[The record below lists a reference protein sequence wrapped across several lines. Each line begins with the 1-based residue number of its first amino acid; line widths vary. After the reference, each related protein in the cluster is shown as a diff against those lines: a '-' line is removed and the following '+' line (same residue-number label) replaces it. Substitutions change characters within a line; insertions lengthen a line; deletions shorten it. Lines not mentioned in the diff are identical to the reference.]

1 MRVVDLDRDMR
12 DVIPTASTRE
22 SEFLF
27 ARMAER
33 SLRATRVASG
43 ERVLDVAAGLGQDAS
58 ALAARGA
65 FAVAAEPSARMTA
78 LAKLV
83 AGPRP
88 QGREAAAQR
97 GEAERSAIEPAG
109 AWPRSGREAA
119 AQRGEAERSAGPRSG
134 RLPGP
139 LPVWVR
145 AWSDALPFA
154 TGRFD
159 AVICKGSLDH
169 FDRPRAAIAE
179 MARVAKPAGRVV
191 LAVANFESAACR
203 AARRADALREGWLG
217 RELPRGRRHYDVPH
231 DHFTRYELP
240 LMREQAGEWIDLEI
254 VEGVS
259 LAWGFPGWS
268 RAVARLPAPLALASL
283 QALDAFARRLPS
295 LADVVILAG
304 PPRRK
309 AAKPPRSEPKAS
321 GARPAGYSPAGR
333 PRDSATSS
341 A

>member
-1 MRVVDLDRDMR
+1 VRVADLDRDMR
-12 DVIPTASTRE
+12 DVIPTGSTRE

-33 SLRATRVASG
+33 ALRATRAAPG

-58 ALAARGA
+58 AHAARGA
-65 FAVAAEPSARMTA
+65 LAVAAEPSSRMTA
-78 LAKLV
+78 LARLV
-83 AGPRP
+83 
-88 QGREAAAQR
+88 Q
-97 GEAERSAIEPAG
+97 ER
-109 AWPRSGREAA
+109 
-119 AQRGEAERSAGPRSG
+119 AERSAGPGAGSR
-134 RLPGP
+134 PGP
-139 LPVWVR
+139 RPLFVR

-154 TGRFD
+154 SGCFD

-169 FDRPRAAIAE
+169 FDRPRAAIGE

-231 DHFTRYELP
+231 DHFTRYELE
-240 LMREQAGEWIDLEI
+240 LMREQASEWIELEV

-268 RAVARLPAPLALASL
+268 RTVARLPAPVARASL
-283 QALDAFARRLPS
+283 QALDALARRLPS
-295 LADVVILAG
+295 LADVVVL
-304 PPRRK
+304 
-309 AAKPPRSEPKAS
+309 
-321 GARPAGYSPAGR
+321 AGR
-333 PRDSATSS
+333 PRRSRRSS

>member
-12 DVIPTASTRE
+12 DVIPTGTTRE

-33 SLRATRVASG
+33 TLRASRTAAG

-58 ALAARGA
+58 VLAARGA
-65 FAVAAEPSARMTA
+65 LAVAAEPSARMTA

-83 AGPRP
+83 

-97 GEAERSAIEPAG
+97 GAAERSAGPCEV
-109 AWPRSGREAA
+109 GREAA
-119 AQRGEAERSAGPRSG
+119 AQRGAAERSAGPCEVGREAAAQRGAAERSS
-134 RLPGP
+134 
-139 LPVWVR
+139 PVWVR

-154 TGRFD
+154 SATFD

-169 FDRPRAAIAE
+169 FDRPRAAIGE

-191 LAVANFESAACR
+191 LAVANFEAAACR
-203 AARRADALREGWLG
+203 AARRVDALREGWLG

-231 DHFTRYELP
+231 DHFTRYDLR
-240 LMREQAGEWIDLEI
+240 LLREQAAEWIDLEL

-268 RAVARLPAPLALASL
+268 RAVAKLPAALARASL
-283 QALDAFARRLPS
+283 QALDALARHLPS

-304 PPRRK
+304 PPRR
-309 AAKPPRSEPKAS
+309 AAAEP
-321 GARPAGYSPAGR
+321 ARR
-333 PRDSATSS
+333 SATSS